1 MRHSPMTCRAPN
13 RPEFSARATLA
24 TASSRRTRQ
33 RACCCGASRGSTRA
47 IDIRV
52 VGAQRVAIME
62 RLCPR
67 PVAAPAAPPLQRV
80 RVGAFAGDALVG
92 WSHGWREPGGQLYVA
107 SSAVLPPYRRQGI
120 YSRLLAAIEEQTLA
134 LGCQRVT
141 SHQRADNSAV
151 LIAKLKVGYV
161 ICGMEFS
168 SEMGLLAKLAR
179 DLDPA
184 RHALFAARIAAIQAS
199 ARGDGRGSE
208 DS

>member
-1 MRHSPMTCRAPN
+1 MT
-13 RPEFSARATLA
+13 S
-24 TASSRRTRQ
+24 
-33 RACCCGASRGSTRA
+33 ASR

-52 VGAQRVAIME
+52 VDSFAEPAFTQLVNAVFADAQRVAIME

-67 PVAAPAAPPLQRV
+67 PVVAAAVLPLHRV
-80 RVGAFAGDALVG
+80 RVGAFAGEALVG
-92 WSHGWREPGGQLYVA
+92 WSHGWREPGGQLCVA
-107 SSAVLPPYRRQGI
+107 SSAVLPQYRRQGI
-120 YSRLLAAIEEQTLA
+120 YTRLLAAIQEQALA
-134 LGCQRVT
+134 LGCHRVT

-151 LIAKLKVGYV
+151 LIAKLKAGYV

-199 ARGDGRGSE
+199 AHARGDGCGGSE